1 MYWGVKPAHKGKKIG
16 RFSQKI
22 ADKYFVFGLDL
33 FWLKPDLFDDLSNEF
48 VYEII
53 I

>member
-16 RFSQKI
+16 RSSQKI
-22 ADKYFVFGLDL
+22 AYKYFIFGLDL
-33 FWLKPDLFDDLSNEF
+33 FDGF
-48 VYEII
+48 VHEII